1 MGVTGITTLTGAL
14 NANGGITCDSN
25 KFTVADNTGDTAIA
39 GTLTVTG
46 DNATTLGGSLGV
58 TGITTLTGALNANGA
73 TTIANTL
80 TVTGTNATTLTG
92 ALNANG
98 GIAISTST
106 AISGGSTAVG
116 TSSLS
121 VYGLRVGS
129 GNVGIGTASPTQA
142 LDVNGSLRVNTNN
155 TVPINKLLVLWDG
168 TNTTEP
174 VASATSFIGF
184 GANTSM
190 LRYQVDATTTRHAFY
205 ASTTELMTILGNGN
219 VGIGKTSP
227 TVKLDVNGQINAT
240 TFNATSDYRI
250 KSNIVP
256 LSDTEFKVDLLRPV
270 FYFNKLIKKN
280 DIGFI
285 AHEVSEHF
293 PFLVS
298 RNKDDEEYQSLNYI
312 GIIGLLTNEIIEIK
326 KRNKIIDEE
335 LIEIKNKINEM
346 I

>member
-1 MGVTGITTLTGAL
+1 MTVTGITTLTGAL
-14 NANGGITCDSN
+14 NANGGINCDTN
-25 KFTVADNTGDTAIA
+25 KFTVADSTGNTVIG
-39 GTLTVTG
+39 GTLNVTG
-46 DNATTLGGSLGV
+46 
-58 TGITTLTGALNANGA
+58 
-73 TTIANTL
+73 
-80 TVTGTNATTLTG
+80 ATTLTG

-98 GIAISTST
+98 GIAISSST
-106 AISGGSTAVG
+106 AISGGST
-116 TSSLS
+116 TSGSSNLS

-129 GNVGIGTASPTQA
+129 GKVGIGTTTPTEA
-142 LDVNGSLRVNTNN
+142 LDVNGKVN
-155 TVPINKLLVLWDG
+155 
-168 TNTTEP
+168 
-174 VASATSFIGF
+174 ATSF
-184 GANTSM
+184 
-190 LRYQVDATTTRHAFY
+190 
-205 ASTTELMTILGNGN
+205 
-219 VGIGKTSP
+219 
-227 TVKLDVNGQINAT
+227 NAL
-240 TFNATSDYRI
+240 SDYRI

-298 RNKDDEEYQSLNYI
+298 RNKDDAEYQSLNYI

-335 LIEIKNKINEM
+335 LIEIKNKINEL